1 MKLSQWAKKSGLSYQ
16 TAFNLF
22 KKGQL
27 PGKVT
32 QLASGTILIEDD
44 PIVNRQDN
52 LKTYIYCRVSSANK
66 KEDLARQVDR
76 CLQFCVLEDTWYD
89 DRVGRRQPGLDVVC

>member
-1 MKLSQWAKKSGLSYQ
+1 MKLSQWAKKNGLTYQ

-32 QLASGTILIEDD
+32 QLPSGTILIEEDSLVKNNESLID
-44 PIVNRQDN
+44 
-52 LKTYIYCRVSSANK
+52 SFK
-66 KEDLARQVDR
+66 KQS
-76 CLQFCVLEDTWYD
+76 
-89 DRVGRRQPGLDVVC
+89 

>member
-1 MKLSQWAKKSGLSYQ
+1 MKLSQWAKKNGLTYQ

-32 QLASGTILIEDD
+32 QLPSGTILIEDD
-44 PIVNRQDN
+44 FIPADN
-52 LKTYIYCRVSSANK
+52 SILLEVIYIISLLSK
-66 KEDLARQVDR
+66 HGITSDLSKSKINAIKSI
-76 CLQFCVLEDTWYD
+76 LEDSSD
-89 DRVGRRQPGLDVVC
+89 

>member
-1 MKLSQWAKKSGLSYQ
+1 MKLSQWAKKNGLTYQ

-32 QLASGTILIEDD
+32 QLPSGTILIEDD
-44 PIVNRQDN
+44 SIPTDN
-52 LKTYIYCRVSSANK
+52 SILLEVIYIISLLSKHCITS
-66 KEDLARQVDR
+66 DLSKSKINAIKSI
-76 CLQFCVLEDTWYD
+76 LEDSSD
-89 DRVGRRQPGLDVVC
+89 